1 MVAQPIIKIDRWFLV
16 NNNMAEE
23 IRESFS
29 NEVEVEISDI
39 KSSVILFQFNVEENS
54 KLSGR

>member
-23 IRESFS
+23 IKESFS

>member
-23 IRESFS
+23 IRENFS

-39 KSSVILFQFNVEENS
+39 KSSVILFQFNVEENP

>member
-39 KSSVILFQFNVEENS
+39 KSSVI
-54 KLSGR
+54 

>member
-1 MVAQPIIKIDRWFLV
+1 MVEQPIIKIDRWFLV

-39 KSSVILFQFNVEENS
+39 KSSVI
-54 KLSGR
+54 

>member
-23 IRESFS
+23 IGESFS

-39 KSSVILFQFNVEENS
+39 KSSVI
-54 KLSGR
+54 

>member
-39 KSSVILFQFNVEENS
+39 KSSVILFQFNVEEYS

>member
-23 IRESFS
+23 IRENFS

>member
-23 IRESFS
+23 IKEIFS